1 VARLSPATQL
11 WALHTYTVPRLP
23 NSPFLSDH
31 TRDPKQ
37 PEVCDDH
44 FAVVIE
50 DILGLEVL
58 VHDAFCMKI
67 THALEDRQP
76 SVSVCG
82 G

>member
-1 VARLSPATQL
+1 MGSVTCHLLPASLQHPGN
-11 WALHTYTVPRLP
+11 AEE
-23 NSPFLSDH
+23 
-31 TRDPKQ
+31 PK
-37 PEVCDDH
+37 VCDDH